1 MEMEPLKLLTVVE
14 CADLTG
20 TSVAYWRKAIARRRV
35 PVHRIGRLVRIAQR
49 DLEALLRSGFQA
61 QRREG

>member
-1 MEMEPLKLLTVVE
+1 MNVDGLKLLTVQE
-14 CADLTG
+14 CAALTG
-20 TSVAYWRKAIARRRV
+20 TSIAYWRKAIARRRV